1 MSFRNVIIATIILSF
16 IGNITGSNNSNN
28 VAQCLRLNI
37 KKYKANAPSNTT
49 DIYGGSKPILTDN
62 YKQIINDKYNRR
74 VYLRKREDR
83 YLF

>member
-1 MSFRNVIIATIILSF
+1 MSFRNAIIATIILSF
-16 IGNITGSNNSNN
+16 IGNITSSNNSNN

-37 KKYKANAPSNTT
+37 KKYKANASYNTT
-49 DIYGGSKPILTDN
+49 DIYGGYNSISTDN